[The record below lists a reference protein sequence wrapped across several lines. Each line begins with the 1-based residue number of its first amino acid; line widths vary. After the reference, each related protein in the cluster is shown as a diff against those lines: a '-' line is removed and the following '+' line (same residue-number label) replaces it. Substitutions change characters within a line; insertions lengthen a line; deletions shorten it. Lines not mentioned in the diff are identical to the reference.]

1 MTIKMTMMM
10 IYLCFY
16 EKEWSD
22 STGQCRLTMIMM
34 MMMLMCRDYHDH
46 NGHGDCNDWCADDDY
61 NGDRNHRNYHD
72 SNGDRNN
79 CHDHDN
85 GNGDQNNHDVAF
97 EHQDDEFW
105 SRCQAN

>member
-1 MTIKMTMMM
+1 M

-22 STGQCRLTMIMM
+22 STRQCRLTMIKM
-34 MMMLMCRDYHDH
+34 MMMLCRDYHDH
-46 NGHGDCNDWCADDDY
+46 NGHGDRNDWYADDDY

-72 SNGDRNN
+72 SNN
-79 CHDHDN
+79 CNDHDN
-85 GNGDQNNHDVAF
+85 GNSDQNNHNVAY

>member
-34 MMMLMCRDYHDH
+34 MMMLCRDYHDH
-46 NGHGDCNDWCADDDY
+46 NGHGDRNDWYADDDY

-72 SNGDRNN
+72 SNN
-79 CHDHDN
+79 CNDHDN
-85 GNGDQNNHDVAF
+85 GNSDQNNHNVAY

-105 SRCQAN
+105 LRCQAN